1 MVSDRQHDEE
11 RLPVRQLCV
20 RLYILIVFVIYL
32 DATRWHL
39 ATGVWRVVE
48 DVVLAL
54 CLFLIAMSVPLSERC
69 RTMIDSVGRKANDG
83 PKHTLD
89 APEKIMMMHAPITK
103 WHDTVA
109 G

>member
-54 CLFLIAMSVPLSERC
+54 CLFLIAMSVPLSER
-69 RTMIDSVGRKANDG
+69 V
-83 PKHTLD
+83 
-89 APEKIMMMHAPITK
+89 AP
-103 WHDTVA
+103 
-109 G
+109 

>member
-1 MVSDRQHDEE
+1 MVSDRQHGEE

-48 DVVLAL
+48 DAVLAL
-54 CLFLIAMSVPLSERC
+54 CLFLIAMSVPLSERY
-69 RTMIDSVGRKANDG
+69 RTMIDSVGRKVNDG

-89 APEKIMMMHAPITK
+89 APEK
-103 WHDTVA
+103 
-109 G
+109 

>member
-54 CLFLIAMSVPLSERC
+54 CLFAHRHVGAVERTVSHHDRFG
-69 RTMIDSVGRKANDG
+69 RTEGERRAETY
-83 PKHTLD
+83 PRRTR
-89 APEKIMMMHAPITK
+89 KIMMMHAPITK

>member
-48 DVVLAL
+48 DVVL
-54 CLFLIAMSVPLSERC
+54 
-69 RTMIDSVGRKANDG
+69 GKN
-83 PKHTLD
+83 
-89 APEKIMMMHAPITK
+89 
-103 WHDTVA
+103 
-109 G
+109 

>member
-32 DATRWHL
+32 DAARWHL

-54 CLFLIAMSVPLSERC
+54 PVPHRHVGAVERTVSHHDRFG
-69 RTMIDSVGRKANDG
+69 RTEGERRAETY
-83 PKHTLD
+83 PRRTR
-89 APEKIMMMHAPITK
+89 KIMVMHAPITK

>member
-39 ATGVWRVVE
+39 
-48 DVVLAL
+48 
-54 CLFLIAMSVPLSERC
+54 C
-69 RTMIDSVGRKANDG
+69 RTMIDSVGRKVNDG

-89 APEKIMMMHAPITK
+89 APEK
-103 WHDTVA
+103 
-109 G
+109 

>member
-39 ATGVWRVVE
+39 ATGGVE
-48 DVVLAL
+48 
-54 CLFLIAMSVPLSERC
+54 SGRRC
-69 RTMIDSVGRKANDG
+69 RAGVVPVPHRHVGAVERTVSHHDRFGRTEGERRAETY
-83 PKHTLD
+83 PRRTR
-89 APEKIMMMHAPITK
+89 KIMMMHAPITK

-109 G
+109 E